1 MTSQA
6 PYCPSIRSTRRLSF
20 TDDATDSGYGG
31 SINEGST
38 TDSKNLFEQ
47 SFLTEVQYR
56 HQIPTDRQQEIYQ
69 ENCRLLTGSI
79 EDTKYILEV
88 VVSFGSDLIIELE
101 VVQRDEVAFGL
112 SSADSVKS

>member
-1 MTSQA
+1 M
-6 PYCPSIRSTRRLSF
+6 
-20 TDDATDSGYGG
+20 DDATDSGYGG
-31 SINEGST
+31 SIIDGAS

-47 SFLTEVQYR
+47 SFSNVAQYR

-88 VVSFGSDLIIELE
+88 VFSFGSDLIIELE
-101 VVQRDEVAFGL
+101 VVQRDEMAFGL
-112 SSADSVKS
+112 SSPDSIKS